1 MKDFITKIY
10 LYLNRDFIG
19 YSIIQRY
26 YYKLHNGSYD
36 HYMEDLNSRL
46 NYLKGYSYKG
56 ETLVEKHMRHKE
68 IKYIK
73 RILKGDDK
81 IIDNNPF
88 VGMIRDIM
96 YKKLDKDPGLRN
108 KETYEEMIKELKEK
122 LG

>member
-1 MKDFITKIY
+1 MKDFITKLY

-19 YSIIQRY
+19 YAITQRY
-26 YYKLHNGSYD
+26 YYKLYNGSYD
-36 HYMEDLNSRL
+36 NYTKDLNSGL
-46 NYLKGYSYKG
+46 NYLKECSYKG
-56 ETLVEKHMRHKE
+56 ETLAEKRMRHKE

-96 YKKLDKDPGLRN
+96 YEKLDKNHGIMN